1 MIKVDESK
9 CIGCGACVAID
20 SEHFDFDENGLSK
33 VISQDMTNFSADV
46 IDSCPVGAIS
56 IENAEGNIETQAE
69 EVTTE
74 QIEESEQIAA

>member
-20 SEHFDFDENGLSK
+20 SEHFDFNENGLSK
-33 VISQDMTNFSADV
+33 VTSQDMTNFNNEV

-56 IENAEGNIETQAE
+56 VESNDTTAE
-69 EVTTE
+69 EKK
-74 QIEESEQIAA
+74 EEN